1 MTQADD
7 GRQTIMK
14 AIKKT
19 ALVLS
24 VLLMTATAAQPAF
37 AWGRGHFFGA
47 PFVAGALVGGALIA
61 GAYPYYYRPYPY
73 YYPPYY
79 PQPVVVQQPPVYV
92 EQPAAQPQTQ
102 QGSWYYCAASH
113 AYYPYVKE
121 CASGWQPVAPN
132 PG

>member
-1 MTQADD
+1 
-7 GRQTIMK
+7 MK
-14 AIKKT
+14 TTKA

-24 VLLMTATAAQPAF
+24 ALLVTATAAQPAF

-47 PFVAGALVGGALIA
+47 PFVAGALIGGAVVA
-61 GAYPYYYRPYPY
+61 STYPYSYYRPYAPY

-79 PQPVVVQQPPVYV
+79 PAPVVVQQPVYV
-92 EQPAAQPQTQ
+92 EQPQQQYAPAPQTQ
-102 QGSWYYCAASH
+102 GAWYYCPASR

-121 CASGWQPVAPN
+121 CSSGWQQVAPH